1 MLKTKQGAG
10 IIESHWILEHITNYP
25 RGKVLDFGS
34 GPDVELGRKLAQ
46 MGFKVICIDLQSI
59 KYPISLKSITDLT
72 YIQDNILETNLFDAS
87 FDFITSNSSIEH
99 AGLGRY
105 DEKKEL
111 DQDLKIMQL
120 FKRILKLSGRIFLT
134 IPVGIDAVIEY
145 YHRVYGK
152 ERLPR
157 LLMNW
162 EILAEE
168 YWKKGSDN
176 VWCQTD
182 NKEALDEKPTGPAR
196 PRYYALGFFELK
208 VKQ

>member
-1 MLKTKQGAG
+1 MLKTKQDAG
-10 IIESHWILEHITNYP
+10 IMESRWILEHIINYP
-25 RGKVLDFGS
+25 RGKILDFGS
-34 GPDVELGRKLAQ
+34 GPNIELGRKLVQ
-46 MGFKVICIDLQSI
+46 IDFKVVCIDLLPI
-59 KYPISLKSITDLT
+59 KYPLSSKPITNLT
-72 YIQDNILETNLFDAS
+72 YIQDNILNVNLPDAS

-105 DEKKEL
+105 DEKEEL

-120 FKRILKLSGRIFLT
+120 FKRILKPSGRIFLT

-168 YWKKGSDN
+168 YWKKGNNN
-176 VWCQTD
+176 VWCQTN

-208 VKQ
+208 VK

>member
-1 MLKTKQGAG
+1 MLKDKKGAG
-10 IIESHWILEHITNYP
+10 IIESRWILEHITNYS
-25 RGKVLDFGS
+25 RGKILDFGS
-34 GPDVELGRKLAQ
+34 GPGIELGQELAQ
-46 MGFKVICIDLQSI
+46 MNFKVVCIDLQSV
-59 KYPISLKSITDLT
+59 KCPVSLRSITNLT
-72 YIQDNILETNLFDAS
+72 YIQNNILEMNLPDAS
-87 FDFITSNSSIEH
+87 FDFIISNSSIEH

-105 DEKKEL
+105 DEKEEL

-120 FKRILKLSGRIFLT
+120 FKRILKPSGRAFLA
-134 IPVGIDAVIEY
+134 IPVGIDAVIEN

-152 ERLPR
+152 KRLSQ

-168 YWKKGSDN
+168 YWKKGDNN

-182 NKEALDEKPTGPAR
+182 NKEALNEKPTGPAR
-196 PRYYALGFFELK
+196 PRYYALGFFELR

>member
-1 MLKTKQGAG
+1 MIKTKQDANIMGAR
-10 IIESHWILEHITNYP
+10 WILEHIINCP
-25 RGKVLDFGS
+25 RGKVLEFGS
-34 GPDVELGRKLAQ
+34 GPNIELGRKLAQ
-46 MGFKVICIDLQSI
+46 MDFKVVCIDLLSI
-59 KYPISLKSITDLT
+59 KYPLSSKPITNLT
-72 YIQDNILETNLFDAS
+72 YIQGNVLEINLPDVS
-87 FDFITSNSSIEH
+87 FDSITGNSTIEH
-99 AGLGRY
+99 AGLGRF
-105 DEKKEL
+105 DEEEDL

-120 FKRILKLSGRIFLT
+120 FKRILKPSGRIFLT
-134 IPVGIDAVIEY
+134 IPVGIDAKIEY

-162 EILAEE
+162 QILAEE
-168 YWKKGSDN
+168 YWKKGDDN

-182 NKEALDEKPTGPAR
+182 SKEALNEKPTGPAL